1 MPPLLF
7 LSMKNTKEA
16 FIMKKILASF
26 IALLMIALLAVPA
39 LAVESN
45 SYSSSSMMT
54 PNYTYIWQMSA
65 GLKISSA
72 GKAHCSGNVVV
83 SDDSFHAEL
92 TITLQKKSNGTWVNV
107 KSWSDSETGKS
118 DLIIEEDYYVANGT
132 YRVTT
137 TAKIYNPTGT
147 KLLESESFSSQER
160 TY

>member
-1 MPPLLF
+1 
-7 LSMKNTKEA
+7 
-16 FIMKKILASF
+16 MKKILASF
-26 IALLMIALLAVPA
+26 IALLMITLLAVPA
-39 LAVESN
+39 LAVESD
-45 SYSSSSMMT
+45 SYSSDSMMT

-72 GKAHCSGNVVV
+72 GKAHCSGSVDI

-118 DLIIEEDYYVANGT
+118 ALIIEEDYYVANGT

-137 TAKIYNPTGT
+137 TAKIYNSTGT
-147 KLLESESFSSQER
+147 KLLESEPFSSQER